1 MKRFA
6 IILLLLILILTS
18 CGKSEGEIK
27 MIKNKDGYIE
37 ITQDMAKEIMD
48 TEKDILIVDVR
59 EEDEYA
65 ESHIKGALLLPLSVL
80 YSEEAENSAEE
91 LIPDKNMK
99 VLIYCRSGRRSK
111 EASAILASFGYEN
124 IYEFGGILT
133 WQYDIVTD

>member
-1 MKRFA
+1 MRKILFS
-6 IILLLLILILTS
+6 ILLIILILTS

-65 ESHIKGALLLPLSVL
+65 ESHIKGAMLLPLSVL
-80 YSEEAENSAEE
+80 KSADAEKASEEV
-91 LIPDKNMK
+91 IPDKSAK
-99 VLIYCRSGRRSK
+99 ALVYCRSGRRSK
-111 EASAILASFGYEN
+111 EASKILADLGYSN

-133 WQYDIVTD
+133 WQYEIEK

>member
-1 MKRFA
+1 MKRFV

-65 ESHIKGALLLPLSVL
+65 ESHIKGAMLLPLSVL
-80 YSEEAENSAEE
+80 KSADAEKAAEE
-91 LIPDKNMK
+91 VIPDKSTK
-99 VLIYCRSGRRSK
+99 TLIYCRSGRRSK
-111 EASAILASFGYEN
+111 EASKILADLGYEN

-133 WQYDIVTD
+133 WQYEIEK

>member
-1 MKRFA
+1 MKRFV

-48 TEKDILIVDVR
+48 AENDILIVDVR
-59 EEDEYA
+59 EEEEYA
-65 ESHIKGALLLPLSVL
+65 ESHIKGAVLLPLSVL
-80 YSEEAENSAEE
+80 KSIEAENAAAEI
-91 LIPDKNMK
+91 IPDKGSK

-111 EASAILASFGYEN
+111 EASKILSDLGYEN

-133 WQYDIVTD
+133 WQYETEK

>member
-48 TEKDILIVDVR
+48 KEKDILIIDVR
-59 EEDEYA
+59 EEDEYK
-65 ESHIKGALLLPLSVL
+65 ESRIKGATLLPLSVL
-80 YSEEAENSAEE
+80 KSAEAENAALEV
-91 LIPDKNMK
+91 IPDKGAK
-99 VLIYCRSGRRSK
+99 ALVYCRSGRRSK
-111 EASAILASFGYEN
+111 EASKILADLGYSN

-133 WQYDIVTD
+133 WQYDIEK